1 MKKNVIL
8 EKSELFSVRMVKLHH
23 YLNQRKRE
31 YVMSQQILKSG
42 TSIGANVSESQNAQS
57 KADFIHKL
65 NIALKE
71 ADETM
76 YWLKLLHKTHYLT
89 LTEFQSLKRDTE
101 ELLKLLKSIIKT
113 SKSRISN

>member
-1 MKKNVIL
+1 MKQNIVL
-8 EKSELFSVRMVKLHH
+8 EKSTAFSIRIVNLYK
-23 YLNQRKRE
+23 YLTVIKHEN
-31 YVMSQQILKSG
+31 VMSKQIMRSG

-57 KADFIHKL
+57 KADFINKL

-76 YWLKLLHKTHYLT
+76 YWLKLLYQTHYLT
-89 LTEFQSLKRDTE
+89 HTEFQSLKSDTE

-113 SKSRISN
+113 SKSRIPH

>member
-8 EKSELFSVRMVKLHH
+8 EKSESFSIRIVKLHH
-23 YLNQRKRE
+23 YLTKQKHE
-31 YVMSQQILKSG
+31 FVMSKQIMRSG
-42 TSIGANVSESQNAQS
+42 TSIGANISESQNAQS

-76 YWLKLLHKTHYLT
+76 YWLKLLQKTQYLT
-89 LTEFQSLKRDTE
+89 PSAFQSLKNDTE

-113 SKSRISN
+113 TKSRLS